1 MRGISYVR
9 RGELVRRRRRK
20 RGETWDTLA
29 ECGVFEGPDPRLADF
44 LPELIRHAPRPPPVD
59 RTTDAT
65 ASALEQ
71 DAECGSPGSGHA
83 QQQGAALSSS
93 HDAAPLQ
100 PHLPDESV
108 EDSTSSV
115 RIADGV
121 SVMRANSMNSLFS
134 FSPSG
139 DFTWWSGTIPGL
151 LACCALAS
159 MIIIG
164 VCSSQRRAPAVL
176 ALMSAQQCSFL
187 SSLQPPVAYMA
198 WMNTCGAAHRGY
210 AYPCMS
216 QVDCVVLG
224 PRCAPPSVLP
234 QLLCVNTGDWEGET
248 WDTLAECGVFEGP
261 DPRLADFLPELIR
274 HAPRPP
280 PVDRTT
286 DATAS
291 ALEQD
296 AECGSPGSG
305 HAVPPGCLWSQSR
318 STLRRLRMRMFSDL
332 LRVWNGRIEGG

>member
-1 MRGISYVR
+1 M
-9 RGELVRRRRRK
+9 
-20 RGETWDTLA
+20 
-29 ECGVFEGPDPRLADF
+29 
-44 LPELIRHAPRPPPVD
+44 H
-59 RTTDAT
+59 
-65 ASALEQ
+65 Q
-71 DAECGSPGSGHA
+71 

-234 QLLCVNTGDWEGET
+234 QLLCVNTG
-248 WDTLAECGVFEGP
+248 A
-261 DPRLADFLPELIR
+261 RAD
-274 HAPRPP
+274 HH
-280 PVDRTT
+280 PVCAYPTPSPT
-286 DATAS
+286 DAPKHSGFCTEPGTSCAIC
-291 ALEQD
+291 A
-296 AECGSPGSG
+296 AETC
-305 HAVPPGCLWSQSR
+305 R
-318 STLRRLRMRMFSDL
+318 STTTLSGLVGCPPTSACNSDSWL
-332 LRVWNGRIEGG
+332 CNPL